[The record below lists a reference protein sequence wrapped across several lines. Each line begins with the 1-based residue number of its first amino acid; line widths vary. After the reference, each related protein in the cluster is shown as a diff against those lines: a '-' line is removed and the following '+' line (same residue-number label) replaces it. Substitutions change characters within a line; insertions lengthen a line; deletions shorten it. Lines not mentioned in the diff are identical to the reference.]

1 MKLSSLYFCFIT
13 LLVAQP
19 LSAQSLFVSVQAS
32 SVKAQ
37 VSDSTQ
43 SRVES
48 TQLVDVFKFNSVDT
62 QKRAINLARQL
73 RCPQCQNQNLMESNS
88 PIAKDLRLTV
98 YLMVN
103 KGESD
108 AQVIDFMTSRFG
120 DMVLYKPKFEP
131 RTYVLWLG
139 PVCFIALFGWLGYR
153 KVKAS
158 IVD

>member
-13 LLVAQP
+13 LLVALP
-19 LSAQSLFVSVQAS
+19 LSA
-32 SVKAQ
+32 
-37 VSDSTQ
+37 
-43 SRVES
+43 ES
-48 TQLVDVFKFNSVDT
+48 TQLVDVFEFNSVDT
-62 QKRAINLARQL
+62 QNRAINLARQL

-88 PIAKDLRLTV
+88 PIAKDLRLEV

-108 AQVIDFMTSRFG
+108 TQIIDFMTSRFG

-139 PVCFIALFGWLGYR
+139 PVFLIMLFGWLGYR

-158 IVD
+158 IIS

>member
-13 LLVAQP
+13 LFFALP
-19 LSAQSLFVSVQAS
+19 LAA
-32 SVKAQ
+32 
-37 VSDSTQ
+37 
-43 SRVES
+43 ES
-48 TQLVDVFKFNSVDT
+48 TLLVDVFEFNSVET
-62 QKRAINLARQL
+62 QSRAINLARQL

-103 KGESD
+103 KGDGD
-108 AQVIDFMTSRFG
+108 AKVIDYMTNRFG

-139 PVCFIALFGWLGYR
+139 PVFFIGLFGWLGYR
-153 KVKAS
+153 KVKGS
-158 IVD
+158 IVN

>member
-1 MKLSSLYFCFIT
+1 MKLLSLYFCFIT
-13 LLVAQP
+13 LFFALP
-19 LSAQSLFVSVQAS
+19 LSA
-32 SVKAQ
+32 
-37 VSDSTQ
+37 
-43 SRVES
+43 ES
-48 TQLVDVFKFNSVDT
+48 TPLVDVFEFNSIDT

-98 YLMVN
+98 YLMVD
-103 KGESD
+103 KGDTD
-108 AQVIDFMTSRFG
+108 AQVIDYMTNRFG

-139 PVCFIALFGWLGYR
+139 PVFFISLFGWLGYR

>member
-13 LLVAQP
+13 LFFALPLAAQK
-19 LSAQSLFVSVQAS
+19 QAS
-32 SVKAQ
+32 
-37 VSDSTQ
+37 DNTQ

-48 TQLVDVFKFNSVDT
+48 TQLVDVFEFNSVNT

-88 PIAKDLRLTV
+88 PIAKDLRLEV

-103 KGESD
+103 KGQSD
-108 AQVIDFMTSRFG
+108 TQVIDFMTSRFG

-139 PVCFIALFGWLGYR
+139 PVFLIMLFGWLGFR

-158 IVD
+158 III

>member
-13 LLVAQP
+13 LLVALP
-19 LSAQSLFVSVQAS
+19 LSA
-32 SVKAQ
+32 
-37 VSDSTQ
+37 
-43 SRVES
+43 ES
-48 TQLVDVFKFNSVDT
+48 TQLVDVFEFNSVDT

-88 PIAKDLRLTV
+88 PIAKDLRLEV

-108 AQVIDFMTSRFG
+108 TQIIDFMTSRFG

-139 PVCFIALFGWLGYR
+139 PVFLIMLFGWLGYR

-158 IVD
+158 IIS

>member
-1 MKLSSLYFCFIT
+1 MLF
-13 LLVAQP
+13 VALP
-19 LSAQSLFVSVQAS
+19 LSASPSTEP
-32 SVKAQ
+32 
-37 VSDSTQ
+37 TQ
-43 SRVES
+43 SVE
-48 TQLVDVFKFNSVDT
+48 VFTFNSVDT
-62 QKRAINLARQL
+62 QKRAIHLARQL

-98 YLMVN
+98 YLMVD
-103 KGESD
+103 KGDSD
-108 AQVIDFMTSRFG
+108 AQVIDYMTSRFG

-139 PVCFIALFGWLGYR
+139 PVFFIGLFGLLGYR

>member
-13 LLVAQP
+13 LFFALPLAAQK
-19 LSAQSLFVSVQAS
+19 QAS
-32 SVKAQ
+32 YN
-37 VSDSTQ
+37 TQ

-48 TQLVDVFKFNSVDT
+48 TQLVDVFEFNSVNT
-62 QKRAINLARQL
+62 QNRAINLARQL

-88 PIAKDLRLTV
+88 PIAKDLRLEV

-103 KGESD
+103 KGQSD
-108 AQVIDFMTSRFG
+108 TQVIDFMTSRFG

-139 PVCFIALFGWLGYR
+139 PVFLIMLFAWLGYR

-158 IVD
+158 III